1 MPEKLG
7 FSIAEVNNGKKFEPY
22 LYPSEFR
29 VTRDKEM
36 ERVASNCDGE
46 RVTIKELK
54 NATIHVNGICSIGRH
69 RKVDAMSQQ
78 TTKVDVISPTIKGGG
93 MEAFIKKVEFGNMEQ
108 YMGNGPTD
116 FLSGKYI
123 GEYTIDLVSTGKDE
137 YIGNA
142 PSSSFTINP

>member
-1 MPEKLG
+1 MPRKLG
-7 FSIAEVNNGKKFEPY
+7 FSIADVDSNKKFEPY

-29 VTRDKEM
+29 VTRDKKM
-36 ERVASNCDGE
+36 ERVAANCGGE

-54 NATIHVNGICSIGRH
+54 NSTIHVTGLCSIERH
-69 RKVDAMSQQ
+69 KKIDSMSQQ
-78 TTKVDVISPTIKGGG
+78 TTKVEVISPTIKGGG

-116 FLSGKYI
+116 FLSGRYI

-137 YIGNA
+137 YVGNA
-142 PSSSFTINP
+142 PSSSFVLNS